1 MCRYFE
7 QQKKKFALD
16 FVPHLVFR
24 FSCRASKFVA
34 FYSFVVACFC
44 HGIHFGWFGSLWLFY
59 LIPQLIHSHQPPN
72 RTPIFSLSLSFASRL
87 THAMSSIFCVCA
99 LYSFV
104 CCSVSFAIFF
114 LLLLPCMCSVSFLH
128 FCWLFR
134 FRWAIYI
141 FFSRFIFSIL
151 LCVFYSV
158 GLVIYC
164 DNLWAVCLKKK
175 PHTHRTDTSTL
186 LRLTDDER
194 KIHNR
199 QLSKGSFE
207 EHENRW

>member
-72 RTPIFSLSLSFASRL
+72 RTPIFSLSLSFGSRL
-87 THAMSSIFCVCA
+87 THAMPSIFLCVLSTRSYVVPFHSLYFFYCYCRVCA
-99 LYSFV
+99 RFPFFISVDYFV
-104 CCSVSFAIFF
+104 SVE
-114 LLLLPCMCSVSFLH
+114 
-128 FCWLFR
+128 R
-134 FRWAIYI
+134 YI
-141 FFSRFIFSIL
+141 FFFAFHIFHFVVCFLFGWSR
-151 LCVFYSV
+151 
-158 GLVIYC
+158 
-164 DNLWAVCLKKK
+164 
-175 PHTHRTDTSTL
+175 HL
-186 LRLTDDER
+186 LR
-194 KIHNR
+194 
-199 QLSKGSFE
+199 
-207 EHENRW
+207 